1 MSPEFVGII
10 GIVVLLSAM
19 LFLEIPVGFVMALI
33 GFLGVSYVVSPQ
45 AALGL
50 IGNDFWSTFSSYG
63 LTIIPLFILMG
74 EICFYSDVNSKLYN
88 AAYKWLG
95 HIRGGLAMA
104 TVMACAGFAAISGS
118 NTATAATMT
127 SVAFPEMQ
135 KYKYNPILT
144 TGSIAAGSTL
154 GVVIPPSIVLVV
166 YGIYTGQSIAKLFFG
181 SVIPGV
187 ILAVLMTLTVY
198 LLCLKHEGWGP
209 AGPQTSLWEKIVS
222 LKGSIEMLVL
232 FGLVMGG
239 LYVGFFT
246 PSEAG
251 AVGAFFALLISI
263 LRRSI
268 TWQGFVNA
276 IHDTLRISCFIV
288 IIVAGA
294 VVFGRFLAVTR
305 LPYTIAKWASSL
317 PVPGYVIL
325 WLMIAVFIVG
335 GAIMDALGFLLITIP
350 IFYPLAM
357 ELHYDPIWFGV
368 MITIVTTMGAITPP
382 VGVNAYV
389 VAGMSRDVIPLSTVF
404 KGVMFFLPSYV
415 ICVLLLEIFPNLV
428 MVLANTVK

>member
-1 MSPEFVGII
+1 MSPEFIGII

-181 SVIPGV
+181 SVIPGI

-198 LLCLKHEGWGP
+198 LLCLKHDDWGP
-209 AGPQTSLWEKIVS
+209 SGPQTSLWEKIVS

-239 LYVGFFT
+239 LYIGFFT

-251 AVGAFFALLISI
+251 AVGAFFALLISV

-357 ELHYDPIWFGV
+357 ELHYDPVWFGV

-389 VAGMSRDVIPLSTVF
+389 VAGMSKDVIPLSTVF

-415 ICVLLLEIFPNLV
+415 ICVLLLEIFPQLV

>member
-1 MSPEFVGII
+1 MSPELTGIF
-10 GIVVLLSAM
+10 GIVIMLTAM

-33 GFLGVSYVVSPQ
+33 GFLGVGYVVTPT
-45 AALGL
+45 AALGM
-50 IGNDFWSTFSSYG
+50 IGNDIWTTFSSYG

-74 EICFYSDVNSKLYN
+74 EICFYSDVNTKLYN

-127 SVAFPEMQ
+127 SVAFPEMD

-181 SVIPGV
+181 SVFPGI
-187 ILAVLMTLTVY
+187 ILAALMMFTVY
-198 LLCLKHEGWGP
+198 FLCVKNPEWGP
-209 AGPQTSLWEKIVS
+209 SGPKFTFREKIVS

-251 AVGAFFALLISI
+251 AVGAFFAIIIS
-263 LRRSI
+263 LVRRSLS
-268 TWQGFVNA
+268 WKGFKGAVY
-276 IHDTLRISCFIV
+276 DTLRISCFIV
-288 IIVAGA
+288 VIVAGA

-305 LPYTIAKWASSL
+305 LPYSIAQWASGL
-317 PVPGYVIL
+317 PVPGFVIL
-325 WLMIAVFIVG
+325 WLMIGVFIIG

-357 ELHYDPIWFGV
+357 ELHYDPVWFGV

-389 VAGMSRDVIPLSTVF
+389 VAGMSKDAIPLSTVF
-404 KGVMFFLPSYV
+404 KGVTFFLPTYV
-415 ICVLLLEIFPNLV
+415 LCVLMLEIFPQLV
-428 MVLANTVK
+428 MFLANTVK

>member
-1 MSPEFVGII
+1 MSPELVGII
-10 GIVVLLSAM
+10 GIVILLSAM
-19 LFLEIPVGFVMALI
+19 LLLQIPVGFVMALI

-88 AAYKWLG
+88 TAYKWLG
-95 HIRGGLAMA
+95 QIRGGIAMA

-166 YGIYTGQSIAKLFFG
+166 YGIYTGQSVAKLFFG
-181 SVIPGV
+181 SVIPGI
-187 ILAVLMTLTVY
+187 ILATLMAFTVY
-198 LLCLKHEGWGP
+198 LLCIRHEDWGP
-209 AGPQTSLWEKIVS
+209 AGSKTTFKEKVIS
-222 LKGSIEMLVL
+222 LKGSIEMLIL

-251 AVGAFFALLISI
+251 AVGAFFALLISV
-263 LRRSI
+263 LRRAI
-268 TWQGFVNA
+268 TWDGFVNA
-276 IHDTLRISCFIV
+276 VKDTLRISCFIV
-288 IIVAGA
+288 VIVAGA

-305 LPYTIAKWASSL
+305 LPYTIAKWAAGL
-317 PVPGYVIL
+317 PVPNFVIL
-325 WLMIAVFIVG
+325 WLMIGVFIIG

-389 VAGMSRDVIPLSTVF
+389 VAGMSKDVIPLSTVF
-404 KGVMFFLPSYV
+404 KGVIYFLPTYIV
-415 ICVLLLEIFPNLV
+415 CVFLLEVFPQLV
-428 MVLANTVK
+428 MTLANMVK

>member
-1 MSPEFVGII
+1 MSPELIGII
-10 GIVVLLSAM
+10 GIVVLLASMM
-19 LFLEIPVGFVMALI
+19 LLEIPVGFVMALI
-33 GFLGVSYVVSPQ
+33 GFLGVSYVLTPQ

-50 IGNDFWSTFSSYG
+50 IGNDFWNTFSSYG

-95 HIRGGLAMA
+95 QIRGGIAMA

-187 ILAVLMTLTVY
+187 ILAVLMTFTVY
-198 LLCLKHEGWGP
+198 LMCVKHEDWGP
-209 AGPQTSLWEKIVS
+209 SGPKTTFWEKIAS

-251 AVGAFFALLISI
+251 AVGAFFALLISV

-268 TWQGFVNA
+268 TWKGFVNA
-276 IHDTLRISCFIV
+276 INDTLRISCFIV
-288 IIVAGA
+288 VIVAGA

-305 LPYTIAKWASSL
+305 LPYTIAKWAAAL
-317 PVPGYVIL
+317 PVPNFVIL
-325 WLMIAVFIVG
+325 WLMIGVFIIG

-389 VAGMSRDVIPLSTVF
+389 VAGMSKDVIPLSTVF
-404 KGVMFFLPSYV
+404 KGVMYFLPTYI
-415 ICVLLLEIFPNLV
+415 ICVFLLEVFPQLV
-428 MVLANTVK
+428 MVLASLVK

>member
-1 MSPEFVGII
+1 MSPELIGII
-10 GIVVLLSAM
+10 GIVVLLCAM
-19 LFLEIPVGFVMALI
+19 LFVQIPVGFVMALI
-33 GFLGVSYVVSPQ
+33 GFLGVSYIVSPH

-50 IGNDFWSTFSSYG
+50 IGNDFWATFSSYG

-74 EICFYSDVNSKLYN
+74 EICFYSDVNAKLYDT
-88 AAYKWLG
+88 AYKWLG
-95 HIRGGLAMA
+95 HIRGGIAMA

-127 SVAFPEMQ
+127 SVAFPELQ

-181 SVIPGV
+181 SVFPGI
-187 ILAVLMTLTVY
+187 ILAVLMVFTVF
-198 LLCLKHEGWGP
+198 LLCIRHKDWGP
-209 AGPQTSLWEKIVS
+209 SGPKTSFLEKIIS

-239 LYVGFFT
+239 LFVGFFT

-251 AVGAFFALLISI
+251 AVGAFFALLISV

-268 TWQGFVNA
+268 TLKGFVNA
-276 IHDTLRISCFIV
+276 VYDTLRISCFIV
-288 IIVAGA
+288 VIVAGA

-305 LPYTIAKWASSL
+305 LPYSIAQWASSL
-317 PVPGYVIL
+317 PVPNFVIL
-325 WLMIAVFIVG
+325 WLMIGVFIIG
-335 GAIMDALGFLLITIP
+335 GSVMDALGFLLITIP

-357 ELHYDPIWFGV
+357 YLHYDPVWFGV

-389 VAGMSRDVIPLSTVF
+389 VAGMSKDVIPLSTVF
-404 KGVMFFLPSYV
+404 KGVIYFLPTYV
-415 ICVLLLEIFPNLV
+415 ICVLLLEIFPQLV
-428 MVLANTVK
+428 MLLANTVK

>member
-1 MSPEFVGII
+1 MSPELTGIL
-10 GIVVLLSAM
+10 GIVIMLAAM

-33 GFLGVSYVVSPQ
+33 GFLGVGYVVTPT
-45 AALGL
+45 AALGM
-50 IGNDFWSTFSSYG
+50 IGNDIWTTFSSYG

-74 EICFYSDVNSKLYN
+74 EICFYSDVNTKLYN

-127 SVAFPEMQ
+127 SVAFPEMD

-181 SVIPGV
+181 SVLPGI
-187 ILAVLMTLTVY
+187 ILATLMMFTVY
-198 LLCLKHEGWGP
+198 FLCVKNPEWGP
-209 AGPQTSLWEKIVS
+209 SGPKFTFREKVVS

-251 AVGAFFALLISI
+251 AVGAFLPLLS
-263 LRRSI
+263 
-268 TWQGFVNA
+268 
-276 IHDTLRISCFIV
+276 
-288 IIVAGA
+288 
-294 VVFGRFLAVTR
+294 VF
-305 LPYTIAKWASSL
+305 
-317 PVPGYVIL
+317 
-325 WLMIAVFIVG
+325 
-335 GAIMDALGFLLITIP
+335 
-350 IFYPLAM
+350 
-357 ELHYDPIWFGV
+357 
-368 MITIVTTMGAITPP
+368 
-382 VGVNAYV
+382 
-389 VAGMSRDVIPLSTVF
+389 
-404 KGVMFFLPSYV
+404 
-415 ICVLLLEIFPNLV
+415 
-428 MVLANTVK
+428 

>member
-1 MSPEFVGII
+1 MSPELVGII
-10 GIVVLLSAM
+10 GIVILLSAM
-19 LFLEIPVGFVMALI
+19 LLLQIPVGFVMALI

-88 AAYKWLG
+88 TAYKWLG
-95 HIRGGLAMA
+95 QIRGGIAMA

-166 YGIYTGQSIAKLFFG
+166 YGIYTGQSVAKLFFG
-181 SVIPGV
+181 SVIPGI
-187 ILAVLMTLTVY
+187 ILATLMAFTVY
-198 LLCLKHEGWGP
+198 LLCIRHENWGP
-209 AGPQTSLWEKIVS
+209 AGPKTTFKEKVIS
-222 LKGSIEMLVL
+222 LKGSIEMLIL

-251 AVGAFFALLISI
+251 AVGAFFALLISV
-263 LRRSI
+263 LRRAI
-268 TWQGFVNA
+268 TWEGFVNA
-276 IHDTLRISCFIV
+276 VKDTLRISCFIV
-288 IIVAGA
+288 VIVAGA

-305 LPYTIAKWASSL
+305 LPYTIAKWAAGL
-317 PVPGYVIL
+317 PVPNFVIL
-325 WLMIAVFIVG
+325 WLMIGVFIIG

-389 VAGMSRDVIPLSTVF
+389 VAGMSKDVIPLSTVF
-404 KGVMFFLPSYV
+404 KGVMYFLPTYI
-415 ICVLLLEIFPNLV
+415 ICVFLLEVFPQLV
-428 MVLANTVK
+428 MTLANMVK

>member
-1 MSPEFVGII
+1 MSPQLVGIF
-10 GIVVLLSAM
+10 GIVILLAAM
-19 LFLEIPVGFVMALI
+19 LLLQIPVGFVMALI

-88 AAYKWLG
+88 TAYKWLG
-95 HIRGGLAMA
+95 QIRGGIAMA

-166 YGIYTGQSIAKLFFG
+166 YGIYTGQSVAKLFFG
-181 SVIPGV
+181 SVIPGI
-187 ILAVLMTLTVY
+187 ILATLMAFTVY
-198 LLCLKHEGWGP
+198 LLCIRHEDWGP
-209 AGPQTSLWEKIVS
+209 AGPKTTFMEKIVS
-222 LKGSIEMLVL
+222 LKGSIEMLIL

-251 AVGAFFALLISI
+251 AVGAFFALLISV
-263 LRRSI
+263 LRRAI
-268 TWQGFVNA
+268 TWDGFVNA
-276 IHDTLRISCFIV
+276 VKDTLRISCFIV
-288 IIVAGA
+288 VIVAGA

-305 LPYTIAKWASSL
+305 LPYSIASWASAL
-317 PVPGYVIL
+317 PVPNFVIL
-325 WLMIAVFIVG
+325 WIMIAVFIVG

-357 ELHYDPIWFGV
+357 QLHYDPIWFGV

-389 VAGMSRDVIPLSTVF
+389 VAGMSKDVIPLSTVF
-404 KGVMFFLPSYV
+404 KGVIYFLPTYI
-415 ICVLLLEIFPNLV
+415 ICIFLLEVFPQLV
-428 MVLANTVK
+428 MALANMVK